1 MNKYLALLLLNLKGI
16 GRNTL
21 NKFSTFKEF
30 EITIN
35 YDDIMNKKFIYDTI
49 KILNKKYKFSLNDI
63 IIAQEKIKN
72 IKDFCYKNKI
82 GFIGVNDIQYPKQ
95 LLNIPDAPVFLF
107 YKGNIN
113 ATKNTNVAVIGTRKP
128 TQDGS
133 MIAKNIGKLLAEKKI
148 SVISGLAIGCDT
160 EAHLG
165 CLEGNGN
172 TIAVMPCGLD
182 NVYPKVNKSLAERIL
197 SNDGCLISEYLP
209 KQRIFKNNFVER
221 DRLQS
226 GLSKGIIV
234 IETSISSGTMHTV
247 NFAKKQHRHLAV
259 YKHEVKYDK
268 NEQIQGN
275 KKLISEGAF
284 QIKNIMEDINK
295 YVESLNTID
304 SYTKKSKEET
314 VEINLF
320 E

>member
-1 MNKYLALLLLNLKGI
+1 MNKYLALLLLNLPGI
-16 GRNTL
+16 GKKTL
-21 NKFSTFKEF
+21 GKFSKVKEF
-30 EITIN
+30 EIDMS
-35 YDDIMNKKFIYDTI
+35 YDDIINEKFIYNN
-49 KILNKKYKFSLNDI
+49 LNCLEKRYKFSLSDI
-63 IIAQEKIKN
+63 VKAQENIKKT
-72 IKDFCYKNKI
+72 KDFCYKNKI
-82 GFIGVNDIQYPKQ
+82 GFIGANDIQYPKQ
-95 LLNIPDAPVFLF
+95 LLNIPDAPIFLF
-107 YKGNIN
+107 YKGNIK
-113 ATKNTNVAVIGTRKP
+113 AVKNTNIAVIGTRKP

-133 MIAKNIGKLLAEKKI
+133 IVAKNIGRLLAEKNI

-182 NVYPKVNKSLAERIL
+182 NIYPKVNKSLAERIL
-197 SNDGCLISEYLP
+197 SNNGCLISEYLP

-259 YKHEVKYDK
+259 YKHEDKYDK
-268 NEQIQGN
+268 DEQVQGN
-275 KKLISEGAF
+275 KKLITEGAF
-284 QIKNIMEDINK
+284 QIKDLIDDVNK
-295 YVESLNTID
+295 YVKTLNDTD
-304 SYTKKSKEET
+304 LCTKKSKKET
-314 VEINLF
+314 LEINLF

>member
-1 MNKYLALLLLNLKGI
+1 MNKYLSLLLLNLPGI
-16 GRNTL
+16 GKKTL
-21 NKFSTFKEF
+21 SEFSKIKEF
-30 EITIN
+30 EININ
-35 YDDIMNKKFIYDTI
+35 YDDIMNEHFIYNNI
-49 KILNKKYKFSLNDI
+49 KCLDKKYKFSLSDI
-63 IIAQEKIKN
+63 IKAQENIKKIKE
-72 IKDFCYKNKI
+72 FCYKNKI

-95 LLNIPDAPVFLF
+95 LLDIPDAPIFLF
-107 YKGNIN
+107 YKGNIK
-113 ATKNTNVAVIGTRKP
+113 AIKDIGIAVIGTRKP
-128 TQDGS
+128 TQNGS
-133 MIAKNIGKLLAEKKI
+133 MIAKNIGKLLAEKNV

-165 CLEGNGN
+165 CLEGKGN

-182 NVYPKVNKSLAERIL
+182 NIYPKVNKFLAERIL
-197 SNDGCLISEYLP
+197 SNNGCLISEYLP
-209 KQRIFKNNFVER
+209 KQRIFKNNFIER

-234 IETSISSGTMHTV
+234 VETSISSGTMHTV

-259 YKHEVKYDK
+259 YKHEVEYDK
-268 NEQIQGN
+268 DEQVQGN

-304 SYTKKSKEET
+304 FCTKKSKEET